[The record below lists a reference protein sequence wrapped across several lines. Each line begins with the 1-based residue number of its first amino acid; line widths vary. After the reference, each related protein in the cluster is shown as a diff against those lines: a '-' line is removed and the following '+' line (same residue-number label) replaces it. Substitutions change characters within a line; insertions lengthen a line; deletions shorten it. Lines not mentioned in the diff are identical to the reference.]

1 MLCIL
6 WPKLILD
13 KILKTVILLI
23 PLIQTI
29 IMNSEQR
36 QIKIKAKL
44 KGFKG

>member
-29 IMNSEQR
+29 IMNSEQSK
-36 QIKIKAKL
+36 IKIKAKL